1 MNSISIRAR
10 LMLSVGVAVF
20 VLVTIN
26 GIVNYM
32 QARSGLKESVTEIIA
47 RTGEN
52 TTRFVSNWFKVKS
65 QIVSGAAEALQMGND
80 IQNTVQQGQ
89 LAGKFEVMYVGAGD
103 GRMLTYPAINLPADY
118 DPRSR
123 PWYQQAQQAR
133 KQIVTPPYQDASSG
147 NIVMTFAQ
155 PADADVIA
163 ADVELGDVV
172 NEVLGVKI
180 GESGYAALID
190 GEGKF
195 LVHPDKSMVGKSLS
209 SMGRGVRLN
218 NTAQEIEIKDKNW
231 LAATFEIDGVDWKLL
246 LAMEESDAMSGLGM
260 IAFTNVLISAVTIAM
275 VVLVSGFMISYLL
288 QPLVTLNKAM
298 SDICKGDAD
307 LTRRLDVASND
318 EIGRLSQSF
327 NRFVS
332 IIHDLVA
339 DTMTSSTQLTALSNS
354 ARDNAQNNNSAIQLQ
369 QSEISQVAAAINE
382 MSTTSSHVA
391 DNATDTATAAQS
403 AAEEGNNGMKN
414 AEENKMRM
422 ERLTKQ
428 IDETTVAINR
438 LDEQGQQINS
448 ILATI
453 QGIAEQTN
461 LLALNAAIEAA
472 RAGEQGRG
480 FAVVADEVRA
490 LSGRTHEATG
500 EIQNVIKELQEQTQN
515 AVSIMEDSKA
525 LTAETG
531 TSAQEVTSSLMRI
544 AEAIEDISGRANT
557 IANAS
562 REQYTS
568 TEEINR
574 IATAIHD
581 ASNQLAENVHQA
593 TTQSDELHVLS
604 EQIDGNLSRF
614 KVN

>member
-1 MNSISIRAR
+1 
-10 LMLSVGVAVF
+10 MLSVGVAVF

-65 QIVSGAAEALQMGND
+65 QIVSGAAEALQLGND

-103 GRMLTYPAINLPADY
+103 GRMLTYPAINLPDDY

-155 PADADVIA
+155 PAEADVIA
-163 ADVELGDVV
+163 ADVELSDVV

-209 SMGRGVRLN
+209 SMGAGIRLN
-218 NTAQEIEIKDKNW
+218 NTAQEIELRDKSW
-231 LAATFEIDGVDWKLL
+231 LAATFDIDGVDWKLL
-246 LAMEESDAMSGLGM
+246 LAMEESDAMSALGM
-260 IAFTNVLISAVTIAM
+260 IAFTNVLISAVTIGL

-288 QPLVTLNKAM
+288 QPLLTLNKAM

-307 LTRRLDVASND
+307 LTRRLDVSSND

-327 NRFVS
+327 NHFVM

-339 DTMTSSTQLTALSNS
+339 DTMKSATQLTALSDS

-391 DNATDTATAAQS
+391 DNATDTASAAQS
-403 AAEEGNNGMKN
+403 AAEEGNSGMKN
-414 AEENKMRM
+414 AGENKKRM

-428 IDETTVAINR
+428 IDDTTVAINR
-438 LDEQGQQINS
+438 LDEQAQQINS

-515 AVSIMEDSKA
+515 AVGIMEESKA

-593 TTQSDELHVLS
+593 TTQSDELHMLS
-604 EQIDGNLSRF
+604 EQIDNNLSRF

>member
-1 MNSISIRAR
+1 MNSISIKAR
-10 LMLSVGVAVF
+10 LMMSVGAVVF
-20 VLVTIN
+20 ILVTIN
-26 GIVNYM
+26 GIVNYI
-32 QARSGLKESVTEIIA
+32 QARSGLKESVSEIIT

-65 QIVSGAAEALQMGND
+65 QIVSGAAEALQLGND

-89 LAGKFEVMYVGAGD
+89 LAGKFKVMYVGAGD

-123 PWYQQAQQAR
+123 PWYKQAQQAR

-147 NIVMTFAQ
+147 DIVMTFAQ
-155 PADADVIA
+155 PADFDVIA

-172 NEVLGVKI
+172 REVLGVKI

-195 LVHPDKSMVGKSLS
+195 LVHPDKSMVGKSVRT
-209 SMGRGVRLN
+209 MGNNIRLN
-218 NTAQEIEIKDKNW
+218 NQAQAIEKNDSTW
-231 LAATFEIDGVDWKLL
+231 LAATFDIDGVDWKLM
-246 LAMEESDAMSGLGM
+246 LAMEESDAMSGLSM
-260 IAFTNVLISAVTIAM
+260 IALTNLLISAVTIGL
-275 VVLVSGFMISYLL
+275 VVLVSGFMISYLM
-288 QPLVTLNKAM
+288 QPLLTLNRAM

-307 LTRRLDVASND
+307 LTRRLEVKSED

-327 NRFVS
+327 NRFIV

-339 DTMTSSTQLTALSNS
+339 DTMQSASKLTALSNS
-354 ARDNAQNNNSAIQLQ
+354 ARDNAQNNNSAIQTQ
-369 QSEISQVAAAINE
+369 QAEISQVAAAINQ
-382 MSTTSSHVA
+382 MSSTSSHVA
-391 DNATDTATAAQS
+391 DNATDTATAAQN
-403 AAEEGNNGMKN
+403 AAEEGNRGMQN
-414 AEENKMRM
+414 AGENKERM
-422 ERLTKQ
+422 ARLTRQ
-428 IDETTVAINR
+428 IDDTTVTINR
-438 LDEQGQQINS
+438 LDEQAQQINS
-448 ILATI
+448 ILSTI

-515 AVSIMEDSKA
+515 AVSIMDASKT
-525 LTAETG
+525 LTTDTES
-531 TSAQEVTSSLMRI
+531 SAQEVTNSLMSI
-544 AEAIEDISGRANT
+544 AGAIEDISGRANT

-593 TTQSDELHVLS
+593 TTQSDELHQLS
-604 EQIDGNLSRF
+604 EQIDSNLARF

>member
-1 MNSISIRAR
+1 
-10 LMLSVGVAVF
+10 MLSVGVAVF

>member
-1 MNSISIRAR
+1 MTSISIRAR
-10 LMLSVGVAVF
+10 LMLSVGAVVF

-26 GIVNYM
+26 GMVNYL
-32 QARSGLKESVTEIIA
+32 QARSGLKSGVTEIIN

-52 TTRFVSNWFKVKS
+52 TTRFVANWFSVKS
-65 QIVSGAAEALQMGND
+65 QMVSGAAEALRLGNS
-80 IQNTVQQGQ
+80 IQDTVQQGQ

-118 DPRSR
+118 DPRTR
-123 PWYQQAQQAR
+123 PWYRQAQQAA

-155 PADADVIA
+155 PVANDVIA

-172 NEVLGVKI
+172 EEVLGVKI

-195 LVHPDKSMVGKSLS
+195 LVHPDKSKVGKSLS
-209 SMGRGVRLN
+209 SFGGGTRLGN
-218 NTAQEIEIKDKNW
+218 KASEIEIDGETW
-231 LAATFEIDGVDWKLL
+231 MAATFAIDGVDWKLL

-260 IAFTNVLISAVTIAM
+260 IAVTNLLISAATIGL
-275 VVLVSGFMISYLL
+275 VVLVSGFMISLLL
-288 QPLVTLNKAM
+288 QPLVSLNKAM

-307 LTRRLDVASND
+307 LTKRLEVKSED

-327 NRFVS
+327 NHFIK
-332 IIHDLVA
+332 IIHDLVS
-339 DTMTSSTQLTALSNS
+339 DTMTSASRLTNLSNS
-354 ARDNAQNNNSAIQLQ
+354 ARDNAQNNNHAIQVQ
-369 QSEISQVAAAINE
+369 QSEISQVAAAINQ

-391 DNATDTATAAQS
+391 DNATDTATAAQK

-414 AEENKMRM
+414 AGENKKRM
-422 ERLTKQ
+422 ENLTRQ
-428 IDETTVAINR
+428 IDETTVTINR
-438 LDEQGQQINS
+438 LDEQAQQINS
-448 ILATI
+448 ILSTI

-515 AVSIMEDSKA
+515 AVNIMEQSKA

-531 TSAQEVTSSLMRI
+531 ASAQEVTSSLMRI

-593 TTQSDELHVLS
+593 TTQSDELHALS
-604 EQIDGNLSRF
+604 EQIDGNLARF
-614 KVN
+614 KV